1 MEDIGKSAVA
11 ELIATF
17 ALTFVGAGAVLM
29 TGVADGGLVGVAL
42 AHGVTLAIMV
52 SITGHISGGAVNPAV
67 AIGLWV
73 TGKLDTPRAVVYVV
87 AEVAGAVLAAALL
100 KLVVPA
106 SIFDAGNGGA
116 PLVNTAAGMG
126 AGKAVLLEAIL
137 TFFLVFAVYGT
148 VVDTRGPFA
157 KTAGFT
163 IGLVLTVDILAGGP
177 LTGAAMNPARAIGP
191 ELIAGTWTDW
201 WVYWVG
207 PIAGGIIAGVVYW
220 GVFLRGRELA
230 PP

>member
-1 MEDIGKSAVA
+1 VEGIGKSAVA

-42 AHGVTLAIMV
+42 AHGLTLAIMV
-52 SITGHISGGAVNPAV
+52 SIIGHISGGMVNPAV
-67 AIGLWV
+67 TIGLWV
-73 TGKLDTPRAVVYVV
+73 TGKLETMRTVVYVI
-87 AEVAGAVLAAALL
+87 AEVVGAVLGAATL
-100 KLVVPA
+100 KLVVPTA
-106 SIFDAGNGGA
+106 VFDAGHGGA
-116 PLVNTAAGMG
+116 PLVNSAAGMG
-126 AGKAVLLEAIL
+126 VGKAVLMEAVL
-137 TFFLVFAVYGT
+137 TFFLVFTVYGT
-148 VVDTRGPFA
+148 AVDDRGPFA

-163 IGLVLTVDILAGGP
+163 IGLVLTFDILAGGP

-191 ELIAGTWTDW
+191 ELISGTWTDW

-230 PP
+230 TP